1 MKRFLFYV
9 AMLFCVCMTMNAQG
23 LKTYSGD
30 FSIRL
35 GGFPFPGKATYTYKN
50 ADDGTRIY
58 EGNFNFIDIIRP
70 NVCYYKVVGKY
81 HNDLKS
87 GLWTYT
93 NKSIETTELLKV
105 HYTDGLA
112 DGIYEYSNIKKNVT
126 KMSFK
131 GIIKNGV
138 PIGPVSG
145 KLSEDCTYNGQ
156 TDENGLPDG
165 LWKSSSEYGTQY
177 EKWEHGVL
185 HDAYFIENSTGDKSP
200 VDESHCI
207 KVEIG
212 SIINSNPYYMEK
224 WINRGC
230 YAWDG
235 TILSKRSADEIRA
248 SVMDS
253 DDVYQLPKTDFDGF
267 SNDEEFIQ
275 AKSTIPNILYKLNG
289 TKVDCIIDEQ
299 GNVTDFE
306 FTQAPR
312 DPAVAKELE
321 RCLGMLKYKPAIYK
335 GLTVKCKW
343 NFWYDGNKSLLPEET
358 EEQTSNVEA
367 EKKVEDKVF
376 DAVEQCPSFP
386 GGEGAMFSYINN
398 NLRYP
403 QKAAENGV
411 QGRVSVKFIVEKD
424 GSISNVEVNRSVDT
438 DLDNEAIRVI
448 KSMPKWNPAKQN
460 GTEVRAYYHV
470 PVVFRLTKD

>member
-9 AMLFCVCMTMNAQG
+9 AMLFCVCMTINAQG

-35 GGFPFPGKATYTYKN
+35 GGFPFHGKATYTYKN

-93 NKSIETTELLKV
+93 NKSIGTTELLKV

-112 DGIYEYSNIKKNVT
+112 DGIYEYSKVTKNVT

-145 KLSEDCTYNGQ
+145 KLSEDCTYTGQ

-207 KVEIG
+207 NVEIG

-248 SVMDS
+248 SVIKS
-253 DDVYQLPKTDFDGF
+253 DDVDQLSKTDYGGYA
-267 SNDEEFIQ
+267 NDEEFIR

-289 TKVDCIIDEQ
+289 TKVDCIIDKQ
-299 GNVTDFE
+299 GNVTDIE
-306 FTQAPR
+306 FTQAPK

-335 GLTVKCKW
+335 GLTVYCKW
-343 NFWYDGNKSLLPEET
+343 GFWYDGNKSLLPEET
-358 EEQTSNVEA
+358 NEQTPDVED
-367 EKKVEDKVF
+367 KKEVEDKVYT
-376 DAVEQCPSFP
+376 AVEQMPCFP
-386 GGEGAMFSYINN
+386 GGQSAMNSYLSN

-403 QKAAENGV
+403 EKTANEGIQ
-411 QGRVSVKFIVEKD
+411 RVIVAFIVEKD
-424 GSISNVEVNRSVDT
+424 GSISNVEIERSVERN
-438 DLDNEAIRVI
+438 LDDEALRVV
-448 KSMPKWNPAKQN
+448 KNMPKWTPGKQN
-460 GTEVRAYYHV
+460 GSEVRV
-470 PVVFRLTKD
+470 KMVIPITFRIN